1 MEMVQVA
8 NIVNASTRQFV
19 GEDTV
24 LLNDLSNVVD
34 IGTEIF
40 NATSFDHYVKSLV
53 DHIGKVVFVNR
64 VYTGNVPSMLMDGW
78 EYGAVMEKIQVEPFT
93 AEDNDTWNLTNG
105 SEYPQDIFYKPTVS
119 AKFYNK
125 RVTFDIPCSI
135 TERQVKSAFSNAT
148 QLNAFISSIMTAVE
162 NGITI
167 RLNTLILD
175 TIDNMIAKV
184 VQHNFGE
191 AALNTKSTVQAV
203 NLLYLYN
210 KNRAEADK
218 LTAENCITNMDFL
231 KFASYTMGKYVDRL
245 GVMSTLFNVGG
256 KQRHTPK
263 DKLHFVL
270 LSDFAKAANSY
281 LQADTFHEEYTKL
294 PNAETVAFWQGS
306 GSNFE
311 FADTSKIIVKPSTD
325 AAEMALNQGV
335 TVTGILGVMW
345 DRDAMGVSN
354 LQQRVTSHYNAKAE
368 FTNNW
373 FKCEAGYFNDLN
385 ENCVVFFVA

>member
-1 MEMVQVA
+1 MEMLQVA
-8 NIVNASTRQFV
+8 EIVNASTRQFV

-34 IGTEIF
+34 VGTEIF

-78 EYGAVMEKIQVEPFT
+78 EYGAVMEKVQVEPFT

-184 VQHNFGE
+184 VNHNYGE

-210 KNRAEADK
+210 KNRPEADH
-218 LTAENCITNMDFL
+218 LTAENCITNMEFL

-311 FADTSKIIVKPSTD
+311 FADTSKIMVKPSTD
-325 AAEMALNQGV
+325 TTELAITQGV

-354 LQQRVTSHYNAKAE
+354 LHQRVTSHYNAKAE

>member
-1 MEMVQVA
+1 M
-8 NIVNASTRQFV
+8 F
-19 GEDTV
+19 
-24 LLNDLSNVVD
+24 NV
-34 IGTEIF
+34 
-40 NATSFDHYVKSLV
+40 TSFDHYVKSLV
-53 DHIGKVVFVNR
+53 DHIGRVVFVNR

-78 EYGAVMEKIQVEPFT
+78 EYGAVMEKIQVEPFA
-93 AEDNDTWNLTNG
+93 AEDNDTWNLVNG

-191 AALNTKSTVQAV
+191 AQLNTKSTVQAV

-210 KNRAEADK
+210 KNRPEADH
-218 LTAENCITNMDFL
+218 LTAENCITNMEFL

-311 FADTSKIIVKPSTD
+311 FADTSKIMVKPSTD

-354 LQQRVTSHYNAKAE
+354 LQQRVRTHYNAKAE

>member
-8 NIVNASTRQFV
+8 EIVNASTRQFV
-19 GEDTV
+19 GEGTV

-34 IGTEIF
+34 VGTEIF

-53 DHIGKVVFVNR
+53 DHIGRVVFVNR

-93 AEDNDTWNLTNG
+93 AEDNDTWNLVNG

-184 VQHNFGE
+184 VQHNYAE

-203 NLLYLYN
+203 NLLYLFN
-210 KNRAEADK
+210 KNRPEADH
-218 LTAENCITNMDFL
+218 LTAENCITNMEFL

-281 LQADTFHEEYTKL
+281 LQADTFHEEYTRL

-306 GSNFE
+306 GTDFE
-311 FADTSKIIVKPSTD
+311 FADTSKIIVKPSTN
-325 AAEMALNQGV
+325 AAQMALNQDV

>member
-1 MEMVQVA
+1 MEMLQVA
-8 NIVNASTRQFV
+8 EIVNASTRQFV

-34 IGTEIF
+34 VGTEIF

-53 DHIGKVVFVNR
+53 DHIGRVVFVNR

-78 EYGAVMEKIQVEPFT
+78 EYGAVMVKIQVEPFT
-93 AEDNDTWNLTNG
+93 AEDNDTWNLVNG

-184 VQHNFGE
+184 VQHNYNE
-191 AALNTKSTVQAV
+191 VALNTKSTVQAV
-203 NLLYLYN
+203 NLLYLFN
-210 KNRAEADK
+210 KNRPEADH
-218 LTAENCITNMDFL
+218 LTAENCITNMEFL

-311 FADTSKIIVKPSTD
+311 FSDTSKIMVKPSTD

-354 LQQRVTSHYNAKAE
+354 LQQRVTTHYNAKAE

>member
-1 MEMVQVA
+1 MEMAQVA
-8 NIVNASTRQFV
+8 QIVNASTRQFV

-53 DHIGKVVFVNR
+53 DHIGRVVFVNR

-93 AEDNDTWNLTNG
+93 AEDNDTWNLVNG

-184 VQHNFGE
+184 VEHNYASE
-191 AALNTKSTVQAV
+191 ALNTKSTVQAV
-203 NLLYLYN
+203 NLLYLFN
-210 KNRAEADK
+210 KNRPEADK
-218 LTAENCITNMDFL
+218 LTAENCITNMEFL

-306 GSNFE
+306 GTDFE
-311 FADTSKIIVKPSTD
+311 FADTSKIIVKPTD
-325 AAEMALNQGV
+325 AAETALNQGV

>member
-8 NIVNASTRQFV
+8 EIVNASTRQFV

-53 DHIGKVVFVNR
+53 DHIGRVVFVNR

-93 AEDNDTWNLTNG
+93 AEDNDTWNLQNG

-210 KNRAEADK
+210 KNRPEAEQ
-218 LTAENCITNMDFL
+218 LTAENCITNMEFL

-311 FADTSKIIVKPSTD
+311 FADTSKIMVNPSTD
-325 AAEMALNQGV
+325 AAEMVQDV

>member
-8 NIVNASTRQFV
+8 EIVNASTRQFV
-19 GEDTV
+19 GEGTV

-34 IGTEIF
+34 VGTEIF

-64 VYTGNVPSMLMDGW
+64 IYTGNVPSMLMDGW

-93 AEDNDTWNLTNG
+93 AEDNDTWNLVNG

-184 VQHNFGE
+184 VQHNYAE

-218 LTAENCITNMDFL
+218 LTAENCITNMEFL

-281 LQADTFHEEYTKL
+281 LQADTFHEEYTRL

-306 GSNFE
+306 GTDFE
-311 FADTSKIIVKPSTD
+311 FADTSKIMVKPSTD
-325 AAEMALNQGV
+325 SAQMALNQGV